1 MRTIVCTVFAA
12 ILVTGAVAGCQS
24 TATPSATGQ
33 PTPGTSGPATASAIH
48 VPAGSDSTQDTP
60 AQQPQDTPAQQ
71 PPVTTRTQA
80 DDAPA
85 TAGKGRCVDLN
96 SGVVNSA
103 ITSIGPSVGGDP
115 YSIDSA
121 TDAPVGSCPQLLW
134 VLATTPRATA
144 SSPYHVLFFNHDGYL
159 GTATQKATSYTSVV
173 GSSDRDVQVRYRW
186 LTGNDANCCPSGGPV
201 VITYTLGSNGSKVTP
216 NPSIPDEVANPGAH
230 R

>member
-1 MRTIVCTVFAA
+1 MRTIIGTVFAA
-12 ILVTGAVAGCQS
+12 ILVTGVVTGCQS

-33 PTPGTSGPATASAIH
+33 PTPGTSGRATASATAA
-48 VPAGSDSTQDTP
+48 PTGSDSTQDTP
-60 AQQPQDTPAQQ
+60 VQR

-80 DDAPA
+80 DDGPA

-103 ITSIGPSVGGDP
+103 ITSLGPSVGGDP
-115 YSIDSA
+115 YIIDSA

-134 VLATTPRATA
+134 VLAATPRGTA
-144 SSPYHVLFFNHDGYL
+144 SSPYHVLFFDHDGYL
-159 GTATQKATSYTSVV
+159 GTATLKATSYTSVA
-173 GSSDRDVQVRYRW
+173 GSSDRGVQVRYRW

-201 VITYTLGSNGSKVTP
+201 VVTYTLDSDGRKVTP
-216 NPSIPDEVANPGAH
+216 NPSIPDEVADPGAH

>member
-1 MRTIVCTVFAA
+1 MKRTIGTVFAA

-33 PTPGTSGPATASAIH
+33 PTPGTSGPSTTSATAA
-48 VPAGSDSTQDTP
+48 PTGPGSTQDTP
-60 AQQPQDTPAQQ
+60 AQA
-71 PPVTTRTQA
+71 PPVTRTQA
-80 DDAPA
+80 DNAPA

-115 YSIDSA
+115 YIIDSA

-134 VLATTPRATA
+134 VLAATPRGTA
-144 SSPYHVLFFNHDGYL
+144 SSPYHVLFFNHDGFL
-159 GTATQKATSYTSVV
+159 GTATLKATSYTSVV

-186 LTGNDANCCPSGGPV
+186 LTGDDANCCPSGGPV
-201 VITYTLGSNGSKVTP
+201 VITYTLGPDGRKITP
-216 NPSIPDEVANPGAH
+216 NPSIPDEVADPGAH

>member
-1 MRTIVCTVFAA
+1 MRRIIGTVFAA

-24 TATPSATGQ
+24 TATPSVTGQ
-33 PTPGTSGPATASAIH
+33 PTPGASGPATASVTAA
-48 VPAGSDSTQDTP
+48 PTSSDSTQDTP
-60 AQQPQDTPAQQ
+60 AQRSPT
-71 PPVTTRTQA
+71 TTRTQA
-80 DDAPA
+80 NDAPA

-103 ITSIGPSVGGDP
+103 ITSIGPSVGGAP
-115 YSIDSA
+115 YIIDSA

-134 VLATTPRATA
+134 VLAATPGGTA

-159 GTATQKATSYTSVV
+159 GTATLKATSYTSVV
-173 GSSDRDVQVRYRW
+173 DSSDRGVQVRYRW

-201 VITYTLGSNGSKVTP
+201 VITYTLGSDGRKVMP